1 MNANPPCI
9 FFEVGGPASCG
20 ATRDLMAHEWLRR
33 TPCHRPDPSLL
44 SGQGHELS
52 NYSSKSERLG
62 VITFSGGTQTTCP
75 SSTVSQQCRRAQI
88 QIDFKIQNPQQ
99 EYSKVFC
106 LSVFLQ
112 KSPLWTSH
120 QSPEEQKRPAVWQ
133 RQERMV
139 CGAICFGG
147 HPKSCV
153 WAILSYPTIPFQEC
167 TSLLFTHW
175 AIYCPSLG

>member
-1 MNANPPCI
+1 
-9 FFEVGGPASCG
+9 
-20 ATRDLMAHEWLRR
+20 MAHEWRR
-33 TPCHRPDPSLL
+33 QTPCHWPDPSLL

-52 NYSSKSERLG
+52 NYSSKSRRLC
-62 VITFSGGTQTTCP
+62 VITFSGNTQTTRL

-112 KSPLWTSH
+112 KSSLWTTH
-120 QSPEEQKRPAVWQ
+120 QSPDEQKWPAVWQ
-133 RQERMV
+133 REERMV

-175 AIYCPSLG
+175 AIYCPSLGWHFFPVTIK